1 MDEIAKALKV
11 SRASLYLLFKNKDGV
26 FGDLSTLL
34 QSDAHDEAK
43 KYINGDLNASSLSD
57 RIEGALLARPFQK
70 AVVESKH
77 GAKRRNEHHQ
87 LCGDIEASYRDQFQ
101 KRLTSALREGVK
113 RGEINLKSANLSASN
128 IAKLLNLAVASL
140 RQGTVD
146 GTPFEKRVHH
156 FIRLTMAG
164 IQPDRGAAR
173 LKTPHKPSLT
183 NAQRLLKNDTGQ
195 RISNRQKKTA
205 SYLNMR
211 GNWLFFRERFYLW
224 RRR

>member
-11 SRASLYLLFKNKDGV
+11 SRASLYLSFKNKDGV

-43 KYINGDLNASSLSD
+43 KYLNGDLNASSLSD

-77 GAKRRNEHHQ
+77 GAKRHNEHHQ

-113 RGEINLKSANLSASN
+113 RG
-128 IAKLLNLAVASL
+128 
-140 RQGTVD
+140 
-146 GTPFEKRVHH
+146 
-156 FIRLTMAG
+156 
-164 IQPDRGAAR
+164 
-173 LKTPHKPSLT
+173 
-183 NAQRLLKNDTGQ
+183 
-195 RISNRQKKTA
+195 
-205 SYLNMR
+205 
-211 GNWLFFRERFYLW
+211 
-224 RRR
+224 